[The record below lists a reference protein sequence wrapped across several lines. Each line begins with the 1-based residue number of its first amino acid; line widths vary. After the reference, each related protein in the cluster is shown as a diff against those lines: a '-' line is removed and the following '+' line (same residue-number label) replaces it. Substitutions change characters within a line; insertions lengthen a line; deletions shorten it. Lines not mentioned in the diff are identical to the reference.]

1 MKKIMTV
8 ILSILMIII
17 TIFSFSGC
25 IFEEGPIMTYGDFRY
40 CYVWDADQNTRSKN
54 GDCIAILGLTE
65 EGKQKEII
73 IIPETIE
80 DKPVVLIGMEG
91 MAWGTYLS
99 DGADYD
105 KLYIPMCLQQ
115 VRNPSAV
122 FGKAKKIFLIN
133 GPNEIFFENFKVAL
147 HLSRVFY
154 FPETKYFQYKAY
166 IDDIYIDV
174 EDNGYRGITG
184 DIANLTYI
192 VDDEVYWI
200 DDYEDGEYIVFP
212 EEPQKEGYVFDGW
225 YKEPEG
231 LTEWNEGKDK
241 YSKSEDR
248 KTVSLYAKWVQN
260 Q

>member
-1 MKKIMTV
+1 MFT
-8 ILSILMIII
+8 
-17 TIFSFSGC
+17 
-25 IFEEGPIMTYGDFRY
+25 
-40 CYVWDADQNTRSKN
+40 QNSWHY
-54 GDCIAILGLTE
+54 
-65 EGKQKEII
+65 Q
-73 IIPETIE
+73 
-80 DKPVVLIGMEG
+80 
-91 MAWGTYLS
+91 
-99 DGADYD
+99 
-105 KLYIPMCLQQ
+105 
-115 VRNPSAV
+115 
-122 FGKAKKIFLIN
+122 
-133 GPNEIFFENFKVAL
+133 
-147 HLSRVFY
+147 
-154 FPETKYFQYKAY
+154 
-166 IDDIYIDV
+166 
-174 EDNGYRGITG
+174 DNGYRGITG